1 MHRYSDLSAL
11 AAVLSRRTLTR
22 MSKALSLKQPSSNVP
37 LSLCTC
43 CRHYPGAASERIT
56 AHLPTVGAQ
65 IQAYVGRLV
74 TVVLIYKA
82 LVAGAAKSP
91 S

>member
-11 AAVLSRRTLTR
+11 AAVLSWRTLTR
-22 MSKALSLKQPSSNVP
+22 MSKALSLKQPSSNAP

-43 CRHYPGAASERIT
+43 CRHYPGAQSERNT
-56 AHLPTVGAQ
+56 SHLPTVGAQ

-82 LVAGAAKSP
+82 LVAGAAKSQ

>member
-22 MSKALSLKQPSSNVP
+22 MSKALSLKQPSSNASAFLVHMLPP
-37 LSLCTC
+37 L
-43 CRHYPGAASERIT
+43 PGAPSERNT
-56 AHLPTVGAQ
+56 SHLPTVGAQ

-82 LVAGAAKSP
+82 LVAGAAKSL

>member
-11 AAVLSRRTLTR
+11 AAVLSWRTLTR
-22 MSKALSLKQPSSNVP
+22 MSKALSLSNLLCVHAAATTPAHRLTSS
-37 LSLCTC
+37 
-43 CRHYPGAASERIT
+43 
-56 AHLPTVGAQ
+56 HLPTVGAQ

>member
-11 AAVLSRRTLTR
+11 AAVLSWRTLTR
-22 MSKALSLKQPSSNVP
+22 MSKALSLKQPS
-37 LSLCTC
+37 LCTC
-43 CRHYPGAASERIT
+43 CRHYPGAPSERIT
-56 AHLPTVGAQ
+56 SHLPTVGAQ

>member
-11 AAVLSRRTLTR
+11 AAVLSWRTLTR
-22 MSKALSLKQPSSNVP
+22 MSKALSLSNLLCVHAAATTPAHRLNVP
-37 LSLCTC
+37 S
-43 CRHYPGAASERIT
+43 
-56 AHLPTVGAQ
+56 HLPTVGAQ